1 MVLWLIFKIMVF
13 KSQKE
18 DPHTWKTVMN
28 LIGLLMNPVDSC
40 HNNESCRFI
49 NESCRFIN
57 ESCRFN
63 DSSLNLINKVHVS
76 YHMRNL

>member
-1 MVLWLIFKIMVF
+1 MRHILHNGHSRGSVINVNDHIHGKI
-13 KSQKE
+13 
-18 DPHTWKTVMN
+18 VMN

-57 ESCRFN
+57 ES
-63 DSSLNLINKVHVS
+63 SMNLINKVHVS
-76 YHMRNL
+76 YHLRSL